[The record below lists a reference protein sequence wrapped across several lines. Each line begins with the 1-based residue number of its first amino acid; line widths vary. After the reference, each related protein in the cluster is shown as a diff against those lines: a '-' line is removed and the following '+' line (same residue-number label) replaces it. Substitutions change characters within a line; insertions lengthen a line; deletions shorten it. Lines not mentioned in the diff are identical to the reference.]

1 VFQVFSE
8 SNLIER
14 LTGDLLPDLLP
25 DICNINFNN
34 QELYLSSTEPTKSI
48 EPIFLEMPDLLIS
61 RRKSSLNFR
70 DLTNW
75 NVVNLQQSDKD
86 FDSGLTNKTA
96 EILAGFSPFQEE
108 RSTSSSPA
116 PQVLSNSS
124 PAIPAFPGAQGFGAL
139 SVGGRGGR
147 IIEVT
152 NLQDSG
158 PGSLRAAIEAEGP
171 RIVVFRVSGT
181 IQLQN
186 TIDIENPYL
195 TIAGQTAPGGGIL
208 LRGTDSTLLR
218 IENGTHDIILR
229 YLRLR
234 NGSGEPNGFGHDNIS
249 INGGHNIILDHVSMS
264 WSTDE
269 NASIWRKAQDS
280 PVYNVTIQN
289 SIFSE
294 GIAGHSKGLIIGGE
308 TDFSDPSSPIEA
320 WRDVKRISIHHN
332 LFAHNSD
339 RNPLVTSSKAHIIN
353 NVMYNWKGWISA
365 TTRGSVVDYINNY
378 AKAGSISNLDRL
390 FIYED
395 ANLFQQDEPYY
406 TPSIHT
412 KGNVVESVQT
422 DPNAD
427 NWNLWKLSLTH
438 EPIPQSYRRANPLQQ
453 PPIPVDIQ
461 SAHEAYQSVLAD
473 VGANARLNCSGDWI
487 SNSDS
492 VDVRILADVRRGEG
506 SEKPISSP
514 NQVGGY
520 PELATGRLCADN
532 DRDGMPNA
540 WEYLHGLNRND
551 PTDGSADADGDG
563 YTNVEE
569 YLNGKT

>member
-1 VFQVFSE
+1 MFPVFLE
-8 SNLIER
+8 SNLRDRFTENLCTDILPER
-14 LTGDLLPDLLP
+14 WTHDFNNPDIHLSSSEATESIDPMFLEKSDLL
-25 DICNINFNN
+25 
-34 QELYLSSTEPTKSI
+34 
-48 EPIFLEMPDLLIS
+48 
-61 RRKSSLNFR
+61 SLQGEFSEHSR

-75 NVVNLQQSDKD
+75 NVVKPQQVERE
-86 FDSGLTNKTA
+86 FDSRLTNRTG
-96 EILAGFSPFQEE
+96 ERLAGLL
-108 RSTSSSPA
+108 SSPQESPTSPSPTPTA
-116 PQVLSNSS
+116 LSNSS
-124 PAIPAFPGAQGFGAL
+124 SPLPAFPGAHGFGAL

-171 RIVVFRVSGT
+171 RIVVFRVTGT
-181 IQLQN
+181 IQLQD

-208 LRGTDSTLLR
+208 IRGTNSTLLR
-218 IENGTHDIILR
+218 IENGTHDIIIR

-249 INGGHNIILDHVSMS
+249 INGGHNIIIDRVSMS

-269 NASIWRKAQDS
+269 NASIWRQAEDS

-294 GIAGHSKGLIIGGE
+294 GIAGHSKGLIIGGQ

-320 WRDVKRISIHHN
+320 WKDVKRISIHHN

-353 NVMYNWKGWISA
+353 NVMYNWKGWISG

-378 AKAGSISNLDRL
+378 AKAGPNSNLDRL
-390 FIYED
+390 FIYQD
-395 ANLFQQDEPYY
+395 ANPFPQDEPYY
-406 TPSIHT
+406 NPSIHT
-412 KGNVVESVQT
+412 KGNAIESVQT

-453 PPIPVDIQ
+453 PPIPVNIQ

-492 VDVRILADVRRGEG
+492 VDVRILADVRQGTG
-506 SEKPISSP
+506 INKPISSP

-532 DRDGMPNA
+532 DGDGMPNA

-569 YLNGKT
+569 YLNGRT